1 MQADG
6 ETKPQYTAEEYL
18 TSEEPYFEIW
28 KKRGNVFEQS
38 MALEI
43 ASRNALAVG
52 VRNFKSLYK
61 AYEKAQNAR
70 VVADNSTDA
79 QGQAVELS
87 CGDWVCDDFGVR
99 RGGGTFEEVACQIPV
114 LLTHRYE
121 NIDTGTEKVEV
132 SFRKGGY
139 WRRMIIPCS
148 QYASPKE
155 LVKLSDA
162 GLPVNLRM
170 AQSLSDYL
178 MDLHALN
185 YDRIPASQSVGR
197 LGWVSDCDFSPL
209 VDGIVYDG
217 GAEYAPMFSAVSPH
231 GSGSAWLDAA
241 RAFRRESLAARIV
254 LAASF
259 ASVLVKP
266 LGLLPFFVHLWGVDS
281 STGKTVALMM
291 AASVWACPEMGK
303 YVKTFDGTDVGYERT
318 AAFLNSLPLCLDE
331 LQLSKNARGQVVF
344 NVYRLAQGAGRTR
357 GNRGGGVDVTPTWAN
372 AMITTGETPIN
383 VAGSGAG
390 AVNRVIEIEC
400 TSSAK
405 VVKDGHA
412 VVQAIRQNYGH
423 AGRDFIRHLL
433 ENDGEGI
440 ETAKKLYEKAFAKLN
455 SSETTDKQAMAAA
468 VIVAADEL
476 ATKWIFVDNN
486 ALTTE
491 DISGFLASREAVSAG
506 ARGYEYMCDWV
517 AQNVNRLRP
526 GIENG
531 DVYGLIDE
539 PWVYINSTVFKTA
552 AESGGFNP
560 TALVSFLKSNG
571 LLHTNGNGKRT
582 AILKRIAGTPTRC
595 ICMKLCNSDKNE
607 QNFDENFLLP

>member
-6 ETKPQYTAEEYL
+6 EKYTAEDYL
-18 TSEEPYFEIW
+18 TSEKPYFEIW
-28 KKRGNVFEQS
+28 QKRKNAFEQS

-43 ASRNALAVG
+43 ASREAQAVG

-61 AYEKAQNAR
+61 AYEKAQEAR
-70 VVADNSTDA
+70 IVSDNSTDA

-87 CGDWVCDDFGVR
+87 CGDWVCDDCGVR
-99 RGGGTFEEVACQIPV
+99 RGYGMSEDVACQVPV

-121 NIDTGTEKVEV
+121 NIDTGAEKVEL

-139 WRRMIIPCS
+139 WRRLIIPCS

-178 MDLHALN
+178 MDLYALN
-185 YDRIPASQSVGR
+185 YDRIPASRSVGR
-197 LGWVSDCDFSPL
+197 LGWVSEHEFSPL
-209 VDGIVYDG
+209 VDGVVYDG
-217 GAEYAPMFSAVSPH
+217 GAEYAPMFSAVKPH
-231 GSGSAWLDAA
+231 GSGAAWLDAA
-241 RAFRRESLAARIV
+241 RAFRREGVAARIV

-303 YVKTFDGTDVGYERT
+303 FVKTFDGTDVGYERT

-372 AMITTGETPIN
+372 AMLTTGETPIN
-383 VAGSGAG
+383 AAGSGAG

-400 TSSAK
+400 TSHSK
-405 VVKDGHA
+405 VVQDGHA
-412 VVQAIRQNYGH
+412 VVQNIRQNYGH
-423 AGRDFIRHLL
+423 AGRDFIRMLL
-433 ENDGEGI
+433 KDGGACINE
-440 ETAKKLYEKAFAKLN
+440 AKKLYEAAFAKLN

-476 ATKWIFVDNN
+476 ATRWIFVDNN
-486 ALTTE
+486 ALTAE

-506 ARGYEYMCDWV
+506 TRGYEYMCDWV

-531 DVYGLIDE
+531 DVYGLIEE
-539 PWVYINSTVFKTA
+539 PWVYINSSVFKTA

-560 TALVSFLKSNG
+560 TALTSFLQSNG
-571 LLHTNGNGKRT
+571 LLHTGGNGKRT
-582 AILKRIAGTPTRC
+582 TVLKRIAGTPTRC
-595 ICMKLCNSDKNE
+595 ICMKLCNSD
-607 QNFDENFLLP
+607 NFSQDIEESFLLP